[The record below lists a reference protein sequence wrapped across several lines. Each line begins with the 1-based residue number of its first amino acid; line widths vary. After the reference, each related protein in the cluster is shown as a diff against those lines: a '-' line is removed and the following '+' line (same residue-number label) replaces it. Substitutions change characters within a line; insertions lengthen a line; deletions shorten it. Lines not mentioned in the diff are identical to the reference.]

1 MSKPLISRIL
11 TGCALVVGVSG
22 AVGTAH
28 ATGLT
33 RPVVPAGRNL
43 LGNPGAQTGV
53 ASVQGWDSVTI
64 PGWTIVRGLPTVVR
78 YGTKGFPAAYGS
90 FPAAHGGQLF
100 AGGLG
105 GTAVL
110 RQVIRLRSASG
121 GPLARGARFA

>member
-78 YGTKGFPAAYGS
+78 YGTKGFPAAGGT
-90 FPAAHGGQLF
+90 FPDRPGGQLF
-100 AGGLG
+100 AGGNG
-105 GTAVL
+105 GTTVL
-110 RQVIRLRSASG
+110 RQTVRLRAPGG
-121 GPLARGARFA
+121 GPLPGAA